1 MGWRRAIA
9 SRKAPLCRLKLYS
22 LIGRV
27 VSQVEAPFSWASSLQ
42 GGRESLFEFVSVKFA
57 FITFLFPNFIS
68 GSYLG
73 FSYLVGEL
81 HVDDSFLE
89 RFCD

>member
-1 MGWRRAIA
+1 MG
-9 SRKAPLCRLKLYS
+9 
-22 LIGRV
+22 
-27 VSQVEAPFSWASSLQ
+27 
-42 GGRESLFEFVSVKFA
+42 GGESLFESVSVKFA

-81 HVDDSFLE
+81 HALLDDSFLE
-89 RFCD
+89 RFCDVG